1 MTHRGWNP
9 RVTWGC
15 QDVESLFVQCF
26 GRDRL
31 GNISKSISLPPLTT
45 CIRVNTNQTTREE
58 VLERLPKILYSEGEE
73 RRDQEQYDVYPH
85 PELPMAVMI
94 RGHGPHVVEYNGLEG
109 REVIVGR
116 MAGESML
123 KGAHCYAP
131 GVLAMT
137 QGLVEGDR
145 VAVSVAVERDPVR
158 GSYGVTRHSVLPP
171 GVPLDD
177 ERFPDRKNMFLGVGV
192 LACSRKEIVSRG
204 KGLAVRMVDRAFSL
218 PSLGVDCMKGDIMV
232 QNLPSVI
239 AAATLDPTPGSR
251 VLDMCAAPGGK
262 TTAMAEIMQ
271 NKGCIYA
278 LDRSHTKVKGI
289 EKIAQDFG
297 VDIIRAVKADAT
309 KCVAIRGQ
317 ALSISDGQVSQ
328 REMTPGERRVA
339 ERRAKK
345 REMHGFPPK
354 KDSFAH
360 VLDSGFE
367 EESFDFVL
375 LDGPCTALGLRPR
388 LLLQTTIDDLKN
400 TASYQ
405 RTLIHNAVKLVKQEG
420 CLVYSTCTINPLENE
435 WNVRYIL
442 DTFPEMQLVKS
453 KYHLGGPGL
462 TGSATVGDST
472 YSLLQKE
479 EADMVQRFDPGGDLD
494 TMGFF
499 IAKFEKK
506 KNQISS

>member
-9 RVTWGC
+9 RLTWGC
-15 QDVESLFVQCF
+15 QDVESLFVQCL

-31 GNISKSISLPPLTT
+31 ANISKSISLPPLTT
-45 CIRVNTNQTTREE
+45 CIRVNTNLTTREE
-58 VLERLPKILYSEGEE
+58 VLERLSKELYSEGNE
-73 RRDQEQYDVYPH
+73 RQDHEQYDVYPH
-85 PELPMAVMI
+85 PELPMAIMI
-94 RGHGPHVVEYNGLEG
+94 RGHGPHVVDYSDLEG

-131 GVLAMT
+131 GVLAT
-137 QGLVEGDR
+137 THGLAQGDT
-145 VAVSVAVERDPVR
+145 VAVSVAVEKDPSK
-158 GSYGVTRHSVLPP
+158 GQYGVTRNSILPP
-171 GVPLDD
+171 DVPLDD

-192 LACSRKEIVSRG
+192 LACSRKEIVTSGR
-204 KGLAVRMVDRAFSL
+204 GLAVRMVDRVFSL
-218 PSLGVDCMKGDIMV
+218 PSLGSDFMKGDIMV

-271 NKGCIYA
+271 NRGCIYA

-289 EKIAQDFG
+289 EKVAEDFG
-297 VDIIRAVKADAT
+297 AGIIRAIKADAT
-309 KCVAIRGQ
+309 KCVAEKGQ
-317 ALSISDGQVSQ
+317 VLSISNGRVARQD
-328 REMTPGERRVA
+328 MTPGERRVV
-339 ERRAKK
+339 ERRARA
-345 REMHGFPPK
+345 RELHGLPPK
-354 KDSFAH
+354 KETFAA
-360 VLDSGFE
+360 VLESGFE
-367 EESFDFVL
+367 EASFDSVL

-388 LLLQTTIDDLKN
+388 LLLQTTIEDLKK

-405 RTLIHNAVKLVKQEG
+405 RILIHNAVKLVKQG
-420 CLVYSTCTINPLENE
+420 GYLVYSTCTINPLENE
-435 WNVRYIL
+435 CNVRYIL
-442 DTFPEMQLVKS
+442 DTFPEMQLVRS

-462 TGSATVGDST
+462 TGSVTVGDST

-499 IAKFEKK
+499 IAKFKK
-506 KNQISS
+506 RDKILSS